1 MDIKQAQQ
9 DILRWIQNFVER
21 PREELGGWPPC
32 PYARQAR
39 LNDLIDIRAGTAD
52 PYVDARNI
60 TDMGSRDVIVVVYD
74 PQEYDAAEFNT
85 LVDDANAAFLQGRGL
100 IALADHP
107 ADPEEVCGVI
117 MNQGQY
123 ALMFVQDLA
132 KLNGHARRL
141 AERRFYDLWPAK
153 YLATL
158 FRGRQDPR
166 S

>member
-9 DILRWIQNFVER
+9 DIMTWITDFVEV
-21 PREELGGWPPC
+21 PREELGGWPLC

-39 LNDLIDIRAGTAD
+39 LKNLIDIRSGTAD
-52 PYVDARNI
+52 PYADARSI
-60 TDMGSRDVIVVVYD
+60 TDMGSHDVIVVVYD

-85 LVDDANAAFLQGRGL
+85 LIDDANAAFLQGRGL

-107 ADPEEVCGVI
+107 ADPEEVRGVV

-123 ALMFVQDLA
+123 ALMFVQDLS
-132 KLNGHARRL
+132 KLNSHARQL
-141 AERRFYDLWPAK
+141 AQRGFYDLWPEE
-153 YLATL
+153 YLQML